1 MKKLALLP
9 LLMLSVATI
18 ALSACDDSNKEA
30 QNTEQTP
37 AAVAESEMPAAPAF
51 SVANATAF
59 ATAEG
64 AQTGAV
70 FLTLTNTGTTDDR
83 LVGASAPVA
92 ASVELHESTTDEA
105 GVMQMRKVDGI
116 AIAAGQ
122 SVDLKAG
129 GNHIMLMGL
138 NAPLAEGSSFDV
150 TLDFETAHD
159 MVVPVSVTAAGM
171 PMEEHTDHVMP
182 EATTTDAPAQATT
195 DSTAP
200 MAEEAP
206 VEDVA
211 PEPTEV
217 PTQGSE
223 SMPATQEPAADEPT
237 QE

>member
-9 LLMLSVATI
+9 ILMLSVATI

-150 TLDFETAHD
+150 TLDFETAPD
-159 MVVPVSVTAAGM
+159 MVVPVSVTAAGASM
-171 PMEEHTDHVMP
+171 DVHTDHVEP
-182 EATTTDAPAQATT
+182 EATT
-195 DSTAP
+195 DSAAP

-223 SMPATQEPAADEPT
+223 SMPATQAPAADEPT